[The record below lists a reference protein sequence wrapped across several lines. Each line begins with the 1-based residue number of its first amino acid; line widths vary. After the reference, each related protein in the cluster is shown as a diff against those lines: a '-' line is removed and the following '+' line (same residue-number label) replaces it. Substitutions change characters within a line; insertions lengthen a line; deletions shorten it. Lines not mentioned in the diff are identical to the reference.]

1 VKLPAT
7 FANTTV
13 ILQDAIINKAA
24 ISFVIN
30 YLSAPADIVV
40 ILSDE
45 QGTYGGNVTTS
56 FSTSGASS
64 VDITQVYKYLLS
76 EYKRGFSLARKV
88 RQLRGNILKVS
99 LGIVTEN
106 VAVEVDPYSI
116 RSTIEFGTQVTA
128 APSTSAPQQTS
139 VSTKPVINGA
149 SSRSFIGC
157 LFVLL
162 ALFIM

>member
-7 FANTTV
+7 FDNTTV

-76 EYKRGFSLARKV
+76 EYKRGFSLARKA

-128 APSTSAPQQTS
+128 VPSTNVPQQTS